1 MRILC
6 VSDQV
11 DPLVYSPRMRE
22 RYKDVDLVL
31 SAGDLPPEYLG
42 FITSMLNKDLVY
54 VAGNHDLG
62 ELEAQGHRPLDRGRR
77 RRATRSTGAVDAGFK
92 IKRAEGL
99 IILGLPGSMLY
110 NKGRNQYSELA
121 MSLRLALLAPR
132 LLLNK
137 LLLRAG
143 PWTSSSRT
151 PRRRGI
157 HDRDDLC
164 HRGFKC
170 FLWLMRVF
178 KPRWLVHGHIHLYD
192 LADVRIST
200 YLETTRHQRLRPLDP
215 GHGGIGMGG
224 WFENMAE
231 EDFARA
237 RTRELLSRISR
248 LLDPESEKPPALRG
262 SQGDTAPGQRDLR
275 RAWRR

>member
-22 RYKDVDLVL
+22 RFRDVDLVL

-54 VAGNHDLG
+54 VMGNHDLG
-62 ELEAQGHRPLDRGRR
+62 ELEARGVSRWID
-77 RRATRSTGAVDAGFK
+77 AAPDAVDASTGATDAGFK
-92 IKRAEGL
+92 IKRMEGL

-110 NKGRNQYSELA
+110 NKGPNQYSEFS

-137 LLLRAG
+137 LLRGRAVDLVLTHAS
-143 PWTSSSRT
+143 PQ
-151 PRRRGI
+151 GI
-157 HDRDDLC
+157 HDRDDQC

-192 LADVRIST
+192 LADVRISK
-200 YLETTRHQRLRPLDP
+200 YRETTVINAF
-215 GHGGIGMGG
+215 GH
-224 WFENMAE
+224 W
-231 EDFARA
+231 
-237 RTRELLSRISR
+237 
-248 LLDPESEKPPALRG
+248 LLDTEA
-262 SQGDTAPGQRDLR
+262 
-275 RAWRR
+275 

>member
-1 MRILC
+1 MKILC

-22 RYKDVDLVL
+22 RFKEVDLVL

-62 ELEAQGHRPLDRGRR
+62 ELEAHGVERWSEDRPW
-77 RRATRSTGAVDAGFK
+77 AVSSVTGAADAGFR
-92 IKRAEGL
+92 IRMVEGL

-110 NKGRNQYSELA
+110 NSGVNQYSEFGMA
-121 MSLRLALLAPR
+121 LRLALLTPR
-132 LLLNK
+132 LLLN
-137 LLLRAG
+137 LLFRGRAADIVL
-143 PWTSSSRT
+143 THAA
-151 PRRRGI
+151 PRGV

-178 KPRWLVHGHIHLYD
+178 KPKWLVHGHIHLYD
-192 LADVRIST
+192 LADVRVSA
-200 YLETTRHQRLRPLDP
+200 YAETTVINAFGHWILDTEGYRP
-215 GHGGIGMGG
+215 
-224 WFENMAE
+224 
-231 EDFARA
+231 
-237 RTRELLSRISR
+237 
-248 LLDPESEKPPALRG
+248 
-262 SQGDTAPGQRDLR
+262 
-275 RAWRR
+275 